1 MIILDANI
9 LSEALRPNPEPAVM
23 EWLRSHSRASLFVT
37 AITQAEILFGI
48 AILEPGRR
56 QLELQAAV
64 GAMFA
69 ADFAGRILPFDS
81 DAAAAFAEIS
91 AERRRAG
98 RPISQ
103 FDAQIAA
110 ITRSRGATV
119 ATRNIKDFE
128 GCDIA
133 LIDPWANGR

>member
-1 MIILDANI
+1 MIILDTNV
-9 LSEALRPNPEPAVM
+9 LSEALRPNPAPAVIS
-23 EWLRSHSRASLFVT
+23 WLGGHSRASLFIT
-37 AITQAEILFGI
+37 AITEAEILFGL

-56 QLELQAAV
+56 QIELQAAV

-81 DAAAAFAEIS
+81 DAASAFAEIS

-110 ITRSRGATV
+110 IARSRGATV

-128 GCDIA
+128 SCGID
-133 LIDPWANGR
+133 LIDPWATGT